1 MKFNKPKFWD
11 IKKPNLFA
19 ILLIPLTL
27 PIFLNNL
34 LRKFKKRKK
43 YTDIFSIC
51 IGNIY
56 VGGTG
61 KTPLAIKSN
70 NLLNAEKL
78 NSVIIKKF
86 YKNQLDEQLLIKK
99 YSNLICKEK
108 RLDAIKEANLKKF
121 KYAIFDDGLQ
131 DKSLDY
137 NLKIVCFNNL
147 QWIGNGLIIPA
158 GPLREKINS
167 IKEYDAVV
175 INGDP
180 KLNVN
185 LIGELQRI
193 KNNLQI
199 FETNYEISNL
209 NDFDRKLNY
218 VIFSAIGNPKNFL
231 KLLKENN
238 FNILKEFIFPDHYIY
253 SDKDIENIINYSKS
267 NNLKIITTEKDYLK
281 INEKFLNEINILKL
295 DIKILNEKK
304 FKNFLADKQ

>member
-43 YTDIFSIC
+43 YPDIFSIC

-99 YSNLICKEK
+99 Y
-108 RLDAIKEANLKKF
+108 
-121 KYAIFDDGLQ
+121 
-131 DKSLDY
+131 
-137 NLKIVCFNNL
+137 
-147 QWIGNGLIIPA
+147 
-158 GPLREKINS
+158 
-167 IKEYDAVV
+167 
-175 INGDP
+175 
-180 KLNVN
+180 
-185 LIGELQRI
+185 
-193 KNNLQI
+193 
-199 FETNYEISNL
+199 
-209 NDFDRKLNY
+209 
-218 VIFSAIGNPKNFL
+218 
-231 KLLKENN
+231 
-238 FNILKEFIFPDHYIY
+238 
-253 SDKDIENIINYSKS
+253 
-267 NNLKIITTEKDYLK
+267 
-281 INEKFLNEINILKL
+281 
-295 DIKILNEKK
+295 
-304 FKNFLADKQ
+304 

>member
-11 IKKPNLFA
+11 IKKPNLVA
-19 ILLIPLTL
+19 LLLIPLTL
-27 PIFLNNL
+27 PILLNNL
-34 LRKFKKRKK
+34 IRKFKKRKK
-43 YTDIFSIC
+43 YADIFSIC

-99 YSNLICKEK
+99 HSNLICKEK
-108 RLDAIKEANLKKF
+108 RLDAIKEANLRKF

-185 LIGELQRI
+185 LIAELKRI
-193 KNNLQI
+193 KNNLKI

-209 NDFDRKLNY
+209 NDFDIKLNY

-231 KLLKENN
+231 KLLKKNN

-253 SDKDIENIINYSKS
+253 SDKDIESIINYSKS

-281 INEKFLNEINILKL
+281 INKKFLNEINILKL

-304 FKNFLADKQ
+304 FKNFLTEKQ

>member
-11 IKKPNLFA
+11 IKKPNLVA
-19 ILLIPLTL
+19 LLLIPLTL
-27 PIFLNNL
+27 PILLNNL
-34 LRKFKKRKK
+34 IRKFKKRKK
-43 YTDIFSIC
+43 YADIFSIC

-99 YSNLICKEK
+99 HSNLICKEK

-185 LIGELQRI
+185 LIAELKRI
-193 KNNLQI
+193 KNNLKI

-209 NDFDRKLNY
+209 NDFDIKLNY

-231 KLLKENN
+231 NLLKKNN

-253 SDKDIENIINYSKS
+253 SDKDIESIINYSKS

-281 INEKFLNEINILKL
+281 INQKFFDEINILKL
-295 DIKILNEKK
+295 DVKILNEKK
-304 FKNFLADKQ
+304 FKNFLIGKL